1 MPMSKLP
8 STRPI
13 SISDREFSQLY
24 LELASECF
32 NKATATEQADRAE
45 ILRRMG
51 RRYVAEAAAL
61 DRSLGGWRSLMS
73 ANSITGHRRPERR
86 HRESSRQGSAL

>member
-1 MPMSKLP
+1 MPMSGFP
-8 STRPI
+8 SALPI
-13 SISDREFSQLY
+13 SIADREFSRLY

-32 NKATATEQADRAE
+32 NKATTTQQAAGAE

-61 DRSLGGWRSLMS
+61 WNDRRGVR
-73 ANSITGHRRPERR
+73 ITRD
-86 HRESSRQGSAL
+86 A